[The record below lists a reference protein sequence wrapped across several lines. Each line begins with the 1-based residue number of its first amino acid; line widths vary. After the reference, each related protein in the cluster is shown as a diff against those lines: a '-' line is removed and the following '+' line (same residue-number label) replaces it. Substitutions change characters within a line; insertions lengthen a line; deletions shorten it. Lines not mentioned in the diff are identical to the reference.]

1 MEESKKEEK
10 KRHEEGDCPLGK
22 QGKEEEE
29 DEDDLVFWDPDL
41 FLNQS
46 YATRTFTFGEFSVD
60 ILLSNAASTDYD
72 LTGQVLWPAA
82 SYLSEYIVTHQ
93 NMFHDK
99 CPTQRKGLCGLLA
112 HKLSQRCIL
121 TDHNDHVLELLQKN
135 VDNHKAKEGQGRVL
149 MVQKLEWGE
158 GLEEFKA
165 NVPDLGQGFDVIIG
179 SDVVYWPEC
188 IEPLLRT
195 VEALLSPSA
204 DSVFILSYM
213 SRAKNADALLHR
225 LLEQYAFSTTVIR
238 HENDVFVVEIRRE
251 RKTKE

>member
-99 CPTQRKGLCGLLA
+99 YVLEVGSGVGLCGLLA

-179 SDVVYWPEC
+179 SFP
-188 IEPLLRT
+188 PLLRSLFT
-195 VEALLSPSA
+195 FLLFFRLISLSLTNPVGNRLRC
-204 DSVFILSYM
+204 SVLARM
-213 SRAKNADALLHR
+213 H
-225 LLEQYAFSTTVIR
+225 
-238 HENDVFVVEIRRE
+238 
-251 RKTKE
+251 